1 MGREKLLVGL
11 MAVTTIARIF
21 IQDDLIRA
29 LSLDSA
35 KCSKKYTK
43 TPSTYDAASLQKTID
58 IATISCRNR

>member
-21 IQDDLIRA
+21 IYDDLIRA

-43 TPSTYDAASLQKTID
+43 TPSTYDAASQ
-58 IATISCRNR
+58 